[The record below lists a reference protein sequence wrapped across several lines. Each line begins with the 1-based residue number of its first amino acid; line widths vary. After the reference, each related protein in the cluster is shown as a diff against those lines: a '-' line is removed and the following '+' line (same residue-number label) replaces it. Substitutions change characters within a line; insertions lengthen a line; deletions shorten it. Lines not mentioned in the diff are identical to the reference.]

1 MNEGMLKDAILWE
14 GKPKRRWVFLGVPIN
29 RGSLTVWLHQVGVVM
44 QDGKVVDIFS
54 EGKKKLPWKGEVRTY
69 VASTSPFDL
78 KFDLKDPFGAGHQGT
93 ELDQFVLTRDREVV
107 TGSVDLRLRVVPE
120 NVEHLQ
126 KLLAQG
132 SGIVTQQQVSDRIKT
147 ELQAKVLALDIHRH
161 TSEELR
167 GNRELFQRMYESV
180 KIEMS
185 SSIRF
190 FGLQLDNFY
199 PNWGLT
205 HKELEKIHE
214 QSHLVKVKGIKW
226 EQEIEDLQE
235 SPLPPDPL
243 GKQDGGWKEIGY
255 SFKNGRK
262 SMEDVPDWV
271 KERIPKYRRM
281 FYTTDRHSGKK
292 SYCLNGKTFRYRI
305 SFSRV
310 HGGTDLRVYKTLR
323 EK

>member
-1 MNEGMLKDAILWE
+1 
-14 GKPKRRWVFLGVPIN
+14 
-29 RGSLTVWLHQVGVVM
+29 
-44 QDGKVVDIFS
+44 
-54 EGKKKLPWKGEVRTY
+54 
-69 VASTSPFDL
+69 
-78 KFDLKDPFGAGHQGT
+78 
-93 ELDQFVLTRDREVV
+93 
-107 TGSVDLRLRVVPE
+107 
-120 NVEHLQ
+120 
-126 KLLAQG
+126 
-132 SGIVTQQQVSDRIKT
+132 
-147 ELQAKVLALDIHRH
+147 
-161 TSEELR
+161 
-167 GNRELFQRMYESV
+167 MYESV

-271 KERIPKYRRM
+271 KEQIPKYRSM
-281 FYTTDRHSGKK
+281 FHTTDSHFKRKPYYLK
-292 SYCLNGKTFRYRI
+292 GKTFRYRI

-310 HGGTDLRVYKTLR
+310 HGGTDLRVCKTLR